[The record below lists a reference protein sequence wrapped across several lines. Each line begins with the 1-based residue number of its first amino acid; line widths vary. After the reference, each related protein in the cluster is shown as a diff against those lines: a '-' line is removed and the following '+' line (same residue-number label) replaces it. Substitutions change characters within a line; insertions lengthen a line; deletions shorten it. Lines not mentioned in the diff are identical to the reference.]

1 MRPLHEAVAAA
12 LTTSA
17 LACGLAP
24 APAAAQN
31 PGGVQAP
38 SAPLAGGSE
47 YGLMTRAA
55 SAGRPR
61 ISELRVPRTAAPGRP
76 PRVTLRIDEPGVRT
90 VNVQVVVIDLSAHR
104 AVITASLGWLRT
116 GRSTAVAWPRGS
128 RLGPGSYQVKLSV
141 RDHGSGAPRH
151 VAHSSAAAS
160 LTVSASPAAPA
171 PPPPAPEVPAG
182 VPTPA
187 QLAAAGAAFPVAG
200 PHNFG
205 GPENRFGAPRANHV
219 HQGQDVL
226 SAEGTPVLAPLA
238 GVITSTSYQAGGAGY
253 YAVEHT
259 DVGLDFMFAH
269 CKAGSLVVSAGQA
282 VAAGQALA
290 QIGQTGDATTPH
302 LHFEIWVAGWHAAG
316 GYPIDPLPY
325 LQAWDREGASS

>member
-1 MRPLHEAVAAA
+1 MRPLREAVAAA

-24 APAAAQN
+24 APATAQN

-90 VNVQVVVIDLSAHR
+90 VNVQLVVINISAHR

-128 RLGPGSYQVKLSV
+128 KLGPGSYQVKLSV

-171 PPPPAPEVPAG
+171 LRDLGRGLACRRRVPDRPAPVPAG
-182 VPTPA
+182 VGPRRYE
-187 QLAAAGAAFPVAG
+187 QLGARARRG
-200 PHNFG
+200 
-205 GPENRFGAPRANHV
+205 RPRR
-219 HQGQDVL
+219 
-226 SAEGTPVLAPLA
+226 SSRLA
-238 GVITSTSYQAGGAGY
+238 GSARARASGY
-253 YAVEHT
+253 ASR
-259 DVGLDFMFAH
+259 FA
-269 CKAGSLVVSAGQA
+269 SA
-282 VAAGQALA
+282 
-290 QIGQTGDATTPH
+290 
-302 LHFEIWVAGWHAAG
+302 
-316 GYPIDPLPY
+316 
-325 LQAWDREGASS
+325 RASSPALSSHSA